1 MNSSDPES
9 AIHRIELLITDD
21 VIDGNKHVNNVA
33 YVKWMQD
40 AAVSHS
46 RACIGKGT
54 LQAQGF
60 TWVARSHHI
69 EYLSPA
75 FEGDV
80 IEIRTWLTEIKRVRC
95 YRTYEFFR
103 PSDQRLIARGE
114 TDWVLIN
121 AESGRPASIPDD
133 VRSAFVLL
141 PGDAG
146 DRPG

>member
-1 MNSSDPES
+1 MSALDPNS
-9 AIHRIELLITDD
+9 AIHRIQLRITDD

-54 LQAQGF
+54 LRIQGF

-75 FEGDV
+75 FEGEV

-95 YRTYEFFR
+95 FRTYEFVR
-103 PSDQRLIARGE
+103 LSDQRLIARGE

-121 AESGRPASIPDD
+121 AESGRPASITDD
-133 VRSAFVLL
+133 VRSAFELL
-141 PGDAG
+141 PKENGG
-146 DRPG
+146 